1 MIKYL
6 KKENFFDILLLPDI
20 LMLIFFIMYIV
31 FVPNLIVAL
40 FIYAIAKF
48 LMLFF
53 IFILLSFINKNI
65 KNQSL
70 SQWFKLL
77 LKYTAFYLNIKLVIS
92 ILLHIIYSTLL

>member
-6 KKENFFDILLLPDI
+6 KKENFFDILLLSDV
-20 LMLIFFIMYIV
+20 LMLIFFILYIV
-31 FVPNLIVAL
+31 FMPNLIAAL
-40 FIYAIAKF
+40 FIYVIAKF

-53 IFILLSFINKNI
+53 IFILLSFINKNM

-70 SQWFKLL
+70 NQWFKLL

>member
-53 IFILLSFINKNI
+53 IFILLSFINKNM

-70 SQWFKLL
+70 SHWFKLL

>member
-1 MIKYL
+1 MFKYL
-6 KKENFFDILLLPDI
+6 EKEDFLSTMLLSDI

-53 IFILLSFINKNI
+53 IFILLSFINKNM

>member
-6 KKENFFDILLLPDI
+6 KKENFFDILLLSDV
-20 LMLIFFIMYIV
+20 LMLIFFILSIV
-31 FVPNLIVAL
+31 FMPNLIAAL
-40 FIYAIAKF
+40 FIYVIAKF

-53 IFILLSFINKNI
+53 IFILLSFINKNM

>member
-53 IFILLSFINKNI
+53 IFILLSFINKNM

>member
-31 FVPNLIVAL
+31 FVPNLIAAL
-40 FIYAIAKF
+40 FIYSIAKF

-53 IFILLSFINKNI
+53 IFILLSFINKNM

>member
-6 KKENFFDILLLPDI
+6 KKENFFDILLLSDV
-20 LMLIFFIMYIV
+20 LMLIFFILYIV
-31 FVPNLIVAL
+31 FMPNLIAAL
-40 FIYAIAKF
+40 FIYVIAKF

-53 IFILLSFINKNI
+53 IFILLSFINKNM

-77 LKYTAFYLNIKLVIS
+77 LKYTAFCLNIKLVIS
-92 ILLHIIYSTLL
+92 ILLHVIYSTLL

>member
-31 FVPNLIVAL
+31 FMPNLIAAL
-40 FIYAIAKF
+40 FIYVIAKF

-53 IFILLSFINKNI
+53 IFILLSFINKNM

>member
-53 IFILLSFINKNI
+53 IFILLSFINKNM

-77 LKYTAFYLNIKLVIS
+77 LKYTAFYLSIKLVIS

>member
-31 FVPNLIVAL
+31 FVSNLIAAL
-40 FIYAIAKF
+40 FIYEIAKF

-53 IFILLSFINKNI
+53 IFILLSFISKNM

>member
-53 IFILLSFINKNI
+53 IFILLSFISKNM

>member
-6 KKENFFDILLLPDI
+6 KKENFFDILLLSDV
-20 LMLIFFIMYIV
+20 LMLIFFILYIV
-31 FVPNLIVAL
+31 FMPNLIAAL
-40 FIYAIAKF
+40 FIYVIAKF
-48 LMLFF
+48 LMLFL
-53 IFILLSFINKNI
+53 IFVLLSFINKNM

-92 ILLHIIYSTLL
+92 ILLHVIYSTLL

>member
-53 IFILLSFINKNI
+53 IFILLSFINKNM

-92 ILLHIIYSTLL
+92 ILLHVIYSTLL

>member
-6 KKENFFDILLLPDI
+6 KKENFFDILLLSDV
-20 LMLIFFIMYIV
+20 LMLIFFILYIV
-31 FVPNLIVAL
+31 FMPNLIAAL
-40 FIYAIAKF
+40 FIYVIAKF

-53 IFILLSFINKNI
+53 IFVLLSFINKNV

-92 ILLHIIYSTLL
+92 ILLHVIYSTLL

>member
-20 LMLIFFIMYIV
+20 LMLIFFILYIV
-31 FVPNLIVAL
+31 FMPNLIAAL
-40 FIYAIAKF
+40 FIYVIAKF

-53 IFILLSFINKNI
+53 IFILLSFINKNM

>member
-31 FVPNLIVAL
+31 FVPNLIAAL
-40 FIYAIAKF
+40 FIYAIAN
-48 LMLFF
+48 
-53 IFILLSFINKNI
+53 NKNM

>member
-1 MIKYL
+1 MFKYL
-6 KKENFFDILLLPDI
+6 EKEDFLSMMLLPDI
-20 LMLIFFIMYIV
+20 AALLFIMS
-31 FVPNLIVAL
+31 
-40 FIYAIAKF
+40 KF

-53 IFILLSFINKNI
+53 IFILLSFINKNM

-92 ILLHIIYSTLL
+92 ILLHVIYSTLL

>member
-31 FVPNLIVAL
+31 FVPNLIAAL

-53 IFILLSFINKNI
+53 IFVLLSFINKNV
-65 KNQSL
+65 KNKFF
-70 SQWFKLL
+70 SQWLKLF
-77 LKYTAFYLNIKLVIS
+77 LKYTAFCLNIKLVIS

>member
-1 MIKYL
+1 MFKYL
-6 KKENFFDILLLPDI
+6 EKEDFLSTMLLPDI

-53 IFILLSFINKNI
+53 IFILLSFINKNM

>member
-6 KKENFFDILLLPDI
+6 KKENFFDILLLSDV
-20 LMLIFFIMYIV
+20 LMLIFFILYIV
-31 FVPNLIVAL
+31 FMPNLIAAL
-40 FIYAIAKF
+40 FIYVIAKF

-53 IFILLSFINKNI
+53 IFVLLSFINKNV

>member
-53 IFILLSFINKNI
+53 IFILLSFINKNM

-70 SQWFKLL
+70 NQWFKLL

>member
-31 FVPNLIVAL
+31 FVPNLIAVL

-53 IFILLSFINKNI
+53 IFILLSFINKNM

>member
-6 KKENFFDILLLPDI
+6 KKENFFDILLLSDV
-20 LMLIFFIMYIV
+20 LMLIFFILYIV
-31 FVPNLIVAL
+31 FMPNLIAAL
-40 FIYAIAKF
+40 FIYVIAKF

-53 IFILLSFINKNI
+53 IFVLLSFINKNM

>member
-6 KKENFFDILLLPDI
+6 KKENFFDILLLSDV
-20 LMLIFFIMYIV
+20 LMLIFFILYIV
-31 FVPNLIVAL
+31 FMPNLIAAL
-40 FIYAIAKF
+40 FIYVIAKF

-53 IFILLSFINKNI
+53 IFILLSFISKNM

>member
-31 FVPNLIVAL
+31 FVPNLIAAL

-53 IFILLSFINKNI
+53 IFILLSFINKNM

>member
-1 MIKYL
+1 MFKYL
-6 KKENFFDILLLPDI
+6 EKEDFLSTMLLPDI
-20 LMLIFFIMYIV
+20 LMLIFFIMSIV
-31 FVPNLIVAL
+31 FVPNLIAAL

-53 IFILLSFINKNI
+53 IFILLSFISKNM

>member
-1 MIKYL
+1 MFKYL
-6 KKENFFDILLLPDI
+6 EKEDFLSTMLLPDI

-31 FVPNLIVAL
+31 FVPNLIAVL

-53 IFILLSFINKNI
+53 IFILLSFISKNM

>member
-53 IFILLSFINKNI
+53 IFILLSLINKNM

>member
-31 FVPNLIVAL
+31 FVSNLIAAL

-53 IFILLSFINKNI
+53 IFILLSFISKNM

-77 LKYTAFYLNIKLVIS
+77 LKYTAFYLNINLVIS

>member
-6 KKENFFDILLLPDI
+6 KKENVFDILLLPDI

-53 IFILLSFINKNI
+53 IFILLSFINKNM

-92 ILLHIIYSTLL
+92 ILLHVIYSTLL

>member
-6 KKENFFDILLLPDI
+6 KNENFFDILLLSDV
-20 LMLIFFIMYIV
+20 LMLIFFILYIV
-31 FVPNLIVAL
+31 FMPNLIAAL
-40 FIYAIAKF
+40 FIYVIAKF

-53 IFILLSFINKNI
+53 IFILLSFINKNM

>member
-6 KKENFFDILLLPDI
+6 KKENFFDILLLSDV
-20 LMLIFFIMYIV
+20 LMLIFFILYIV
-31 FVPNLIVAL
+31 FMPNLIAAL
-40 FIYAIAKF
+40 FIYVIAKF

-53 IFILLSFINKNI
+53 IFILLSFINKNM

>member
-1 MIKYL
+1 MFKYL
-6 KKENFFDILLLPDI
+6 EKEDFLSTMLLPDI

-31 FVPNLIVAL
+31 FVPNLIAAL

-53 IFILLSFINKNI
+53 IFVLLFFINKNV
-65 KNQSL
+65 KNKFF